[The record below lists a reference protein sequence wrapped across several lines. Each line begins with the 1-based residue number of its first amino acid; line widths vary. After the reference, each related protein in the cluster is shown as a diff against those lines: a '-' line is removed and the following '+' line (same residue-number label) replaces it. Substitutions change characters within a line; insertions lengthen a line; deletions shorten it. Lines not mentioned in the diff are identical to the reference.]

1 VKVLHVLD
9 HSLPIGSG
17 YSYRSRSIL
26 AAQRRLGLEPVVL
39 TSPKQGSPRDGQE
52 IVDGLRHYRT
62 GPAGGRLPFVRELAL
77 MWKVAAR
84 LVDIARREKVEV
96 VHAHSPLLNG
106 LPAVLAG
113 RRLGLPVVYEVRSFW
128 EDAAVSHGSF
138 REGSMRYRISRA
150 LDTLVLRRADRVV
163 AICEGIRREVA
174 RRGVAAERIAVV
186 PNGVE
191 PEWLIPRARADRLA
205 SQLGIGQG
213 PVFGYLGS
221 FSFYE
226 GLPFLVEAAP
236 DFLGSSDDGRLLL
249 VGGGRD
255 EAPVRAL
262 ARKAG
267 GRVIVMGRV
276 PQEQVPDIYTLLD
289 VLVLPRRRMRLTELV
304 TPLKPLEAMA
314 MSRSVLASDVGGHA
328 ELIQDGTTG
337 LLFEAEN
344 RDALVTRARALG
356 SDSGLRERLG
366 REARRYV
373 SVDRNWDRLVARY
386 LPVYAGAA

>member
-337 LLFEAEN
+337 LLFEAES

>member
-1 VKVLHVLD
+1 VRVLHVLD

-17 YSYRSRSIL
+17 YSYRSRSL
-26 AAQRRLGLEPVVL
+26 VAAQRRLGLEPVIL
-39 TSPKQGSPRDGQE
+39 TSPKQGTSRDGE
-52 IVDGLRHYRT
+52 ELVDGIPHYRT
-62 GPAGGRLPFVRELAL
+62 GQAGGRLPFVREVAL
-77 MWKVAAR
+77 MWRVAAR
-84 LVDIARREKVEV
+84 LVEVARREQVDV

-113 RRLGLPVVYEVRSFW
+113 RRLRLPVVYEVRSFW
-128 EDAAVSHGSF
+128 EDAAVSHGTF
-138 REGSMRYRISRA
+138 REGSVRYRISRA
-150 LDTLVLRRADRVV
+150 LETLVLRRADRVV

-174 RRGVAAERIAVV
+174 GRGVAAERIAVV

-191 PEWLIPRARADRLA
+191 PDWLEPRPRAGWLAAD
-205 SQLGIGQG
+205 LGIGPG

-236 DFLGSSDDGRLLL
+236 DFLGPSSGGHLLL

-255 EAPVRAL
+255 EAPVRAM
-262 ARKAG
+262 AQKAG
-267 GRVIVMGRV
+267 RRVIFMGRV
-276 PQEQVPDIYTLLD
+276 PQEQVADIYTLLD
-289 VLVLPRRRMRLTELV
+289 VLVLPRRRTRLTELV

-314 MSRSVLASDVGGHA
+314 MSKSVLASDVGGHV
-328 ELIQDGTTG
+328 ELIQDGRTG

-344 RDALVTRARALG
+344 RDSLVTRARALG

-366 REARRYV
+366 REARHYV
-373 SVDRNWDRLVARY
+373 SVDRTWDRLVTRY

>member
-1 VKVLHVLD
+1 
-9 HSLPIGSG
+9 
-17 YSYRSRSIL
+17 
-26 AAQRRLGLEPVVL
+26 
-39 TSPKQGSPRDGQE
+39 
-52 IVDGLRHYRT
+52 
-62 GPAGGRLPFVRELAL
+62 

-337 LLFEAEN
+337 LLFEAES

-386 LPVYAGAA
+386 LPVYSGAA

>member
-1 VKVLHVLD
+1 
-9 HSLPIGSG
+9 
-17 YSYRSRSIL
+17 
-26 AAQRRLGLEPVVL
+26 
-39 TSPKQGSPRDGQE
+39 
-52 IVDGLRHYRT
+52 
-62 GPAGGRLPFVRELAL
+62 
-77 MWKVAAR
+77 
-84 LVDIARREKVEV
+84 
-96 VHAHSPLLNG
+96 
-106 LPAVLAG
+106 
-113 RRLGLPVVYEVRSFW
+113 
-128 EDAAVSHGSF
+128 
-138 REGSMRYRISRA
+138 
-150 LDTLVLRRADRVV
+150 V

-337 LLFEAEN
+337 LLFEAES

-356 SDSGLRERLG
+356 ADSGLRERLG

>member
-236 DFLGSSDDGRLLL
+236 DFLGSSDDARLLL

-337 LLFEAEN
+337 LLFEAES

>member
-1 VKVLHVLD
+1 
-9 HSLPIGSG
+9 
-17 YSYRSRSIL
+17 
-26 AAQRRLGLEPVVL
+26 
-39 TSPKQGSPRDGQE
+39 
-52 IVDGLRHYRT
+52 
-62 GPAGGRLPFVRELAL
+62 
-77 MWKVAAR
+77 
-84 LVDIARREKVEV
+84 
-96 VHAHSPLLNG
+96 
-106 LPAVLAG
+106 
-113 RRLGLPVVYEVRSFW
+113 
-128 EDAAVSHGSF
+128 
-138 REGSMRYRISRA
+138 
-150 LDTLVLRRADRVV
+150 V

-174 RRGVAAERIAVV
+174 GRGVAAERITVV

-191 PEWLIPRARADRLA
+191 PEWLIPRARANRLA
-205 SQLGIGQG
+205 ADLGIGRG

-221 FSFYE
+221 FSCYE

-236 DFLGSSDDGRLLL
+236 DFLESSGDGRLLL

-255 EAPVRAL
+255 EASVRAM
-262 ARKAG
+262 ARNAG
-267 GRVIVMGRV
+267 RRVIFMGRV
-276 PQEQVPDIYTLLD
+276 PQEQVPDIYTLMD

-344 RDALVTRARALG
+344 RDALVTRARSLG
-356 SDSGLRERLG
+356 ADSGLRERLG

-373 SVDRNWDRLVARY
+373 SLDRTWDRLVARY

>member
-17 YSYRSRSIL
+17 YSYRSRSLL

-52 IVDGLRHYRT
+52 IVDGVRHYRT

-106 LPAVLAG
+106 LPALLAG

-337 LLFEAEN
+337 LLFEAES

-356 SDSGLRERLG
+356 ADSGLRERLG

>member
-1 VKVLHVLD
+1 MKVLHVLD

>member
-1 VKVLHVLD
+1 MKVLHVLD

-337 LLFEAEN
+337 LLFEAES

-373 SVDRNWDRLVARY
+373 SVERNWDRLVARY
-386 LPVYAGAA
+386 LPVYSGAA

>member
-337 LLFEAEN
+337 LLFEAES

-356 SDSGLRERLG
+356 ADSGLRERLG

-373 SVDRNWDRLVARY
+373 SADRNWDRLVARY

>member
-221 FSFYE
+221 FSLYE

-337 LLFEAEN
+337 LLFEAES

-386 LPVYAGAA
+386 LPVYSGAA

>member
-52 IVDGLRHYRT
+52 IVDGVRHYRT

-337 LLFEAEN
+337 LLFEAES

-356 SDSGLRERLG
+356 ADSGLRERLG
-366 REARRYV
+366 RAARRYV

>member
-337 LLFEAEN
+337 LLFEAES

-386 LPVYAGAA
+386 LPVYSGAA